1 MGTEEIEPTAPAMP
15 EPTLSTASEPTPS
28 ATLQATASAIPEP
41 TQSGKAEPTGS
52 KKKVVL
58 TEHGATA
65 KICNPWLVALFCVIT
80 LGIYYLFW
88 YYFVN
93 REMADYGEANKT
105 DIGASPGMSVV
116 AITIGG
122 LIIVPPFVSV
132 FHTGK
137 RMRLSR
143 RVAGIPGGSAGLF
156 FLLSIIPIVSF
167 FAPVYLQSELNGAW
181 RTLPAA
187 RF

>member
-1 MGTEEIEPTAPAMP
+1 MGTEEIQPTSPAMP
-15 EPTLSTASEPTPS
+15 EPTAS
-28 ATLQATASAIPEP
+28 ATLQATASPMPEP
-41 TQSGKAEPTGS
+41 TQLARTEPTAS
-52 KKKVVL
+52 KKKVIL

-65 KICNPWLVALFCVIT
+65 KIRNPWLVALFSVIT

-122 LIIVPPFVSV
+122 LIIVPPFVSI

-156 FLLSIIPIVSF
+156 FLLSIIPIVSI
-167 FAPVYLQSELNGAW
+167 FAPAYLQSELNGAW

-187 RF
+187 QF

>member
-1 MGTEEIEPTAPAMP
+1 MGTEETEPASPAVP
-15 EPTLSTASEPTPS
+15 EPTLSTASEPTSS
-28 ATLQATASAIPEP
+28 ATLQASASAMPEP
-41 TQSGKAEPTGS
+41 TQLASAEPTAS

-65 KICNPWLVALFCVIT
+65 KIRNPWLVALFCVIT

-93 REMADYGEANKT
+93 REMADYGEAHKT

-167 FAPVYLQSELNGAW
+167 FAPAYLQSELNGAW

-187 RF
+187 QL